1 MGHEEEARCSCG
13 EERRDRLVLAAAV
26 KGVEEMLKAKSPTS
40 RQYTELARVVK
51 SELTYGGFATVTE
64 TAGAA

>member
-1 MGHEEEARCSCG
+1 
-13 EERRDRLVLAAAV
+13 V